1 MRRSARRRLS
11 RGETHRGYSLL
22 AAPVVRM
29 GTATKF
35 LGGIAVLIALVVLG
49 RRLGGDSADDEEFET
64 EIETEAPA

>member
-1 MRRSARRRLS
+1 
-11 RGETHRGYSLL
+11 
-22 AAPVVRM
+22 M